1 MPKANVFNMAGE
13 KIGEIELSEA
23 IFGIEP
29 NKSVLHDSVK
39 NHLANCRQGTQSA
52 LTKGEVSYTT
62 RKPWRQKGTGRAR
75 AGYAGSPVWY
85 HGGVAFAP
93 KPRDYSY
100 TLNKKVKRLALKSA
114 LSAKA
119 AEAEIVV
126 IDGLKLDEVKTKTFK
141 TFLTKIGVEV
151 KALVVTENV
160 DEVVVKSARNIA
172 GVLGNFERVLFD
184 VEVFHGLLGDDGTD
198 DNVVCGL
205 HQAYTSSILARAA
218 LSTTIL
224 PLVRIM

>member
-1 MPKANVFNMAGE
+1 MQTKVFDMAG
-13 KIGEIELSEA
+13 KQVGEIELSEA

-39 NHLANCRQGTQSA
+39 NHLANCRQGTHSA
-52 LTKGEVSYTT
+52 LTKGEVSYST

-75 AGYAGSPVWY
+75 AGYTGSPVWT

-119 AEAEIVV
+119 AENEIVV
-126 IDGLKLDEVKTKTFK
+126 VDGLKVEEIKTSVFNS
-141 TFLTKIGVEV
+141 FLKKIGVEK
-151 KALVVTENV
+151 KALVVTESV
-160 DEVVVKSARNIA
+160 DEKVVKSARNIA
-172 GVLGNFERVLFD
+172 GVE
-184 VEVFHGLLGDDGTD
+184 TTI
-198 DNVVCGL
+198 
-205 HQAYTSSILARAA
+205 ASILSPYMILTNGVMVVDKAA
-218 LSTTIL
+218 LAKIEE
-224 PLVRIM
+224 VYA

>member
-1 MPKANVFNMAGE
+1 MPIANVYNMAGE
-13 KIGEIELSEA
+13 QIGQIELSEA

-29 NKSVLHDSVK
+29 NKSVLHDVVK

-62 RKPWRQKGTGRAR
+62 KKPWRQKGTGRAR

-100 TLNKKVKRLALKSA
+100 SLNKKVKRIALKSA
-114 LSAKA
+114 LSSKA
-119 AEAEIVV
+119 AENEIIVV
-126 IDGLKLDEVKTKTFK
+126 DGLKVEEIKTKAFK
-141 TFLTKIGVEV
+141 AFLTKVGVEN

-160 DEVVVKSARNIA
+160 DEKVVKSARNIA
-172 GVLGNFERVLFD
+172 GV
-184 VEVFHGLLGDDGTD
+184 TTTI
-198 DNVVCGL
+198 
-205 HQAYTSSILARAA
+205 ASILSPYMILTSGKMVVDKAA
-218 LSTTIL
+218 LAKIEE
-224 PLVRIM
+224 VYA

>member
-23 IFGIEP
+23 IFGIQP
-29 NKSVLHDSVK
+29 NESVLHDSVK

-62 RKPWRQKGTGRAR
+62 KKPWRQKGTGRAR

-119 AEAEIVV
+119 AENEIVV
-126 IDGLKLDEVKTKTFK
+126 VDGLTVSEIKTKPFQS
-141 TFLTKIGVEV
+141 FLAKVGAEN

-160 DEVVVKSARNIA
+160 DEKVVKSARNLP
-172 GVLGNFERVLFD
+172 GVTTTTATILSPYMILTSGKLVLD
-184 VEVFHGLLGDDGTD
+184 KAALAKIEEVF
-198 DNVVCGL
+198 
-205 HQAYTSSILARAA
+205 A
-218 LSTTIL
+218 
-224 PLVRIM
+224 

>member
-1 MPKANVFNMAGE
+1 MAGE
-13 KIGEIELSEA
+13 QVGEIELSEA

-29 NKSVLHDSVK
+29 NTSVLHEAVK

-62 RKPWRQKGTGRAR
+62 KKPWRQKGTGRAR

-119 AEAEIVV
+119 AEGEIIV
-126 IDGLKLDEVKTKTFK
+126 IDGLKVEEVKTKAFK
-141 TFLTKIGVEV
+141 SFLDKIDVTG
-151 KALVVTENV
+151 KALVVTEGM
-160 DEVVVKSARNIA
+160 DEMLIKSARNIP
-172 GVLGNFERVLFD
+172 GI
-184 VEVFHGLLGDDGTD
+184 T
-198 DNVVCGL
+198 
-205 HQAYTSSILARAA
+205 
-218 LSTTIL
+218 TTIATIL
-224 PLVRIM
+224 SPYEILNNNKLVVDKAAIAKIEEVYAR

>member
-62 RKPWRQKGTGRAR
+62 KKPWRQKGTGRAR

-100 TLNKKVKRLALKSA
+100 SLNKKVRRLALKSA

-119 AEAEIVV
+119 QETEILVV
-126 IDGLKLDEVKTKTFK
+126 DDLKVEEIKTKPFQS
-141 TFLTKIGVEV
+141 FLNKIGAEG

-160 DEVVVKSARNIA
+160 DEKVVKSARNIE
-172 GVLGNFERVLFD
+172 GVSTTTATILSPYMILTSGKMVIDKAALAKIE
-184 VEVFHGLLGDDGTD
+184 EVF
-198 DNVVCGL
+198 
-205 HQAYTSSILARAA
+205 A
-218 LSTTIL
+218 
-224 PLVRIM
+224 

>member
-1 MPKANVFNMAGE
+1 MPKANVLMPKANVFNMAGE

-23 IFGIEP
+23 IFGIQP
-29 NKSVLHDSVK
+29 NESVLHDSVK
-39 NHLANCRQGTQSA
+39 NHLANCRQGTQST

-62 RKPWRQKGTGRAR
+62 KKPWRQKGTGRAR

-100 TLNKKVKRLALKSA
+100 SLNKKVRRLALKSA

-119 AEAEIVV
+119 AESEIVV
-126 IDGLKLDEVKTKTFK
+126 IDGLAVDEIKTKAFK
-141 TFLTKIGVEV
+141 SFLEKVGVTG

-160 DEVVVKSARNIA
+160 DEKVVKSARNLP
-172 GVLGNFERVLFD
+172 GVTTTTATIISPYMILTSGKMVLD
-184 VEVFHGLLGDDGTD
+184 KAALAKIEEVF
-198 DNVVCGL
+198 
-205 HQAYTSSILARAA
+205 A
-218 LSTTIL
+218 
-224 PLVRIM
+224 

>member
-1 MPKANVFNMAGE
+1 MPITNVYNMAGE
-13 KIGEIELSEA
+13 KVGEIELSDA
-23 IFGIEP
+23 IFGIDP

-62 RKPWRQKGTGRAR
+62 AKPWRQKGTGRAR
-75 AGYAGSPVWY
+75 AGYKGSPVWT

-100 TLNKKVKRLALKSA
+100 TLNRKVKRLALKSA

-119 AEAEIVV
+119 AEEAIIV
-126 IDGLKLDEVKTKTFK
+126 IDDLKVEEIKTAAFAA
-141 TFLTKIGVEV
+141 FLKNINVSG

-160 DEVVVKSARNIA
+160 DEKVVKSARNIA
-172 GVLGNFERVLFD
+172 GITTTIATILSPYMILNNRKL
-184 VEVFHGLLGDDGTD
+184 
-198 DNVVCGL
+198 VV
-205 HQAYTSSILARAA
+205 SKAA
-218 LSTTIL
+218 LAKIEE
-224 PLVRIM
+224 VYA

>member
-1 MPKANVFNMAGE
+1 MPIANLFNMAGE

-52 LTKGEVSYTT
+52 LTKGEVSFTT
-62 RKPWRQKGTGRAR
+62 KKPWRQKGTGRAR

-100 TLNKKVKRLALKSA
+100 TLNKKVRRLALKSA

-119 AEAEIVV
+119 QENEILV
-126 IDGLKLDEVKTKTFK
+126 IDGLKVEEIKTKPFQS
-141 TFLTKIGVEV
+141 FLTKLGVEG
-151 KALVVTENV
+151 KALVITENV
-160 DEVVVKSARNIA
+160 DEKVVKSARNIE
-172 GVLGNFERVLFD
+172 GVSTTTATILSPYQILTSGKLVVDKAALAKIE
-184 VEVFHGLLGDDGTD
+184 EVF
-198 DNVVCGL
+198 
-205 HQAYTSSILARAA
+205 A
-218 LSTTIL
+218 
-224 PLVRIM
+224 

>member
-23 IFGIEP
+23 IFGIQP
-29 NKSVLHDSVK
+29 NESVLHDSVK

-62 RKPWRQKGTGRAR
+62 KKPWRQKGTGRAR

-100 TLNKKVKRLALKSA
+100 RLNKKVRRLALRSA

-119 AEAEIVV
+119 AEEEIVV
-126 IDGLKLDEVKTKTFK
+126 IDGLKVDEIKTKPFK
-141 TFLTKIGVEV
+141 SFLDKIGVSG
-151 KALVVTENV
+151 KALVVTETV
-160 DEVVVKSARNIA
+160 DEKVVKSARNLP
-172 GVLGNFERVLFD
+172 GVTTTTATILSPYMILTSGKLVLD
-184 VEVFHGLLGDDGTD
+184 KAALAKIEEVF
-198 DNVVCGL
+198 
-205 HQAYTSSILARAA
+205 A
-218 LSTTIL
+218 
-224 PLVRIM
+224 

>member
-1 MPKANVFNMAGE
+1 MPITNVYNMAGE
-13 KIGEIELSEA
+13 KVGEIELSDA
-23 IFGIEP
+23 IFGIDP
-29 NKSVLHDSVK
+29 NKPVLHDSVK

-62 RKPWRQKGTGRAR
+62 AKPWRQKGTGRAR
-75 AGYAGSPVWY
+75 AGYKGSPVWT

-119 AEAEIVV
+119 AEEAIIV
-126 IDGLKLDEVKTKTFK
+126 IDDLKVEEIKTAAFAA
-141 TFLTKIGVEV
+141 FLKNINVSG

-160 DEVVVKSARNIA
+160 DEKVVKSARNIA
-172 GVLGNFERVLFD
+172 GITTTIATILSPYMILNNRKL
-184 VEVFHGLLGDDGTD
+184 
-198 DNVVCGL
+198 VV
-205 HQAYTSSILARAA
+205 SKAA
-218 LSTTIL
+218 LAKIEE
-224 PLVRIM
+224 VYA

>member
-23 IFGIEP
+23 IFGIQP
-29 NKSVLHDSVK
+29 NESVLHDSVK
-39 NHLANCRQGTQSA
+39 NHLANCRQGTQST

-62 RKPWRQKGTGRAR
+62 KKPWRQKGTGRAR

-100 TLNKKVKRLALKSA
+100 SLNKKVRRLALKSA

-119 AEAEIVV
+119 ADNEIVV
-126 IDGLKLDEVKTKTFK
+126 IDGLKVDEIKTKAFK
-141 TFLTKIGVEV
+141 SFLEKVGVTG

-160 DEVVVKSARNIA
+160 DEKVVKSARNLP
-172 GVLGNFERVLFD
+172 GVTTTTATILSPYMILTSGKMVLD
-184 VEVFHGLLGDDGTD
+184 KAALAKIEEVF
-198 DNVVCGL
+198 
-205 HQAYTSSILARAA
+205 A
-218 LSTTIL
+218 
-224 PLVRIM
+224 

>member
-23 IFGIEP
+23 IFGIQP
-29 NKSVLHDSVK
+29 NESVLHDSVK

-62 RKPWRQKGTGRAR
+62 KKPWRQKGTGRAR

-119 AEAEIVV
+119 AENEIVV
-126 IDGLKLDEVKTKTFK
+126 IDGLTVNEIKTKPFQS
-141 TFLTKIGVEV
+141 FLAKVGAEN
-151 KALVVTENV
+151 KALVVTETV
-160 DEVVVKSARNIA
+160 DEKVVKSARNLP
-172 GVLGNFERVLFD
+172 GVTTTTATILSPYMILTSGKLVVDKAALAKIE
-184 VEVFHGLLGDDGTD
+184 EVF
-198 DNVVCGL
+198 
-205 HQAYTSSILARAA
+205 A
-218 LSTTIL
+218 
-224 PLVRIM
+224 